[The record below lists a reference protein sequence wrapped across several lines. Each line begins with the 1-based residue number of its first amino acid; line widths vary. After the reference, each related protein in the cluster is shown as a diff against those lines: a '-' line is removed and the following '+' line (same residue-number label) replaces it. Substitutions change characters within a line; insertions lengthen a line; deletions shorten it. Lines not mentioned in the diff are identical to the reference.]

1 MLFWS
6 ILNDVRALFS
16 SAVRFRAG
24 HFCMRKSWYH
34 QTWLFCLHLPTNS
47 THTWEHFN
55 MSGMFWSFSSCL
67 YSVSSMFCWPLTP
80 PTPAAPV
87 EEFNL
92 SNEFLVSF
100 SASLS
105 NPFPWSELNL
115 LQWDASFWRCSPE
128 PPGPFWCTYVSS
140 EWGWG
145 CVHRPS
151 PPSHNPSG
159 LS

>member
-1 MLFWS
+1 MSGPSFPQQWGFERGTFAWGRADTIKHGCSAS
-6 ILNDVRALFS
+6 ICQQIALIPE
-16 SAVRFRAG
+16 
-24 HFCMRKSWYH
+24 K
-34 QTWLFCLHLPTNS
+34 HL
-47 THTWEHFN
+47 N